1 MDNLKIPFFLPTFQ
15 IVKHLGVEII
25 IPNVYLQPDFKE
37 RLPLFYAQ
45 RRKEVVETFVEGI
58 PEVVNGTSYNF
69 PIRLKWSDK
78 LGLTNISV
86 GFAAGL
92 DLEDD
97 VMPKFVPHN
106 LGITNGYIAGIIAM
120 QYVAEL
126 GKVNL

>member
-15 IVKHLGVEII
+15 VIPSLKII
-25 IPNVYLQPDFKE
+25 LPHIYLQPDFKE

-69 PIRLKWSDK
+69 PIRLKWNDK

-92 DLEDD
+92 NLEDD
-97 VMPKFVPHN
+97 VLPKFTPHN